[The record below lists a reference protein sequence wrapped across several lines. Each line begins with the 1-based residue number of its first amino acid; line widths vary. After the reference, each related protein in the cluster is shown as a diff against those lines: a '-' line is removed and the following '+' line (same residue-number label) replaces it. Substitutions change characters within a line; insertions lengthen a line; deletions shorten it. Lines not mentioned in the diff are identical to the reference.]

1 MKKIASIPN
10 DKRTF
15 VNMTSSIDYTKYQ
28 TVEAIPKASSM
39 IETFRA
45 VGYSIEAA
53 IADIIDNSISAGAK
67 NILVNFEWKG
77 SRTWLSVKDDGHGMD
92 NEELIQAM
100 RPGSKNPLD
109 DRSRKDL
116 GRFGLGL
123 KTASFSQCRKLSVI
137 SKRENCKPV
146 FWTWDLDFVKQTC
159 NWELIKYLPQENFEN
174 EINSVKSGTIVIWN
188 DIDRLVKD
196 LQKDD
201 ENALDKFLEIMKQV
215 KKHLAMVFHRFIEN
229 GRVKIFFQDRPVEA
243 WNPFLPNEPATQGF
257 PEEPFYNGKVIVKGY
272 VLPHKSKISEDKF
285 KEAEG
290 PKGWN
295 EQQGFYIYRNER
307 LLLAGD
313 WLGMFRKEEHYKL
326 ARIEINLPN
335 NLDSEWQID
344 IKKSI
349 ARPPLALRDQLK
361 AYAGKVRAQAVEV
374 YRHKGKNVQPYPGQ
388 KFVPLWIDHK
398 RGDRWFYKINREHP
412 LIEKI
417 RKQAEDKP
425 DKAIDTLLKFI
436 EETIPVKS
444 IYIREAEEPEAQ
456 GKPFE
461 GIKHDDIW
469 TLMKNIYDSLT
480 KQGKTKEEAKAVI
493 INLEPFNYYPEYIG
507 NLD

>member
-1 MKKIASIPN
+1 MPSKIEYS
-10 DKRTF
+10 
-15 VNMTSSIDYTKYQ
+15 KYQ
-28 TVEAIPKASSM
+28 TVEAIPEASSM

-45 VGYSIEAA
+45 IGYSIEAA
-53 IADIIDNSISAGAK
+53 VADIIDNSISSGAK
-67 NILVNFEWKG
+67 SIWVNFEWQG
-77 SRTWLSVKDDGHGMD
+77 AETWLSVKDDGSGMTND
-92 NEELIQAM
+92 ELVQAM

-109 DRSRKDL
+109 DRGTKDL

-137 SKRENCKPV
+137 SKKENYEHV
-146 FWTWDLDFVKQTC
+146 YWTWDLDFVNQTG
-159 NWELIKYLPQENFEN
+159 NWNLIKYLPEGNFED
-174 EINSVKSGTIVIWN
+174 EIKTVKSGTIVIWN
-188 DIDRLVKD
+188 DIDRLAKD
-196 LQKDD
+196 LQRDD
-201 ENALDKFLEIMKQV
+201 ENALDKFLQIMMQV
-215 KKHLAMVFHRFIEN
+215 KKHLAMVFHRFLEN
-229 GRVKIFFQDRPVEA
+229 GRIKILFQDRPVEG
-243 WNPFLPNEPATQGF
+243 WNPFLPYEPATQGF

-285 KEAEG
+285 KKSEG

-326 ARIEINLPN
+326 ARIEISLPN
-335 NLDSEWQID
+335 SLDSEWQID

-349 ARPPLALRDQLK
+349 ARPPIVLRDQLK
-361 AYAGKVRAQAVEV
+361 AYAGNVRAQAVEV
-374 YRHKGKNVQPYPGQ
+374 YRHKGKNVKPYLGQ
-388 KFVPLWIDHK
+388 KFIPLWIDHK
-398 RGDRWFYKINREHP
+398 RGDKWFYKINRAHP

-417 RKQAEDKP
+417 KTQANDKP
-425 DKAIDTLLKFI
+425 DKAIETLLRFI

-461 GIKHDDIW
+461 GIMHDDICS
-469 TLMKNIYDSLT
+469 LMKSIFDSLT
-480 KQGKTKEEAKAVI
+480 KQGKTIEEAKAVI
-493 INLEPFNYYPEYIG
+493 INLEPFNHYPEYLEI
-507 NLD
+507 LYEHD